1 MKVRALPLVS
11 LVCVM
16 LGGCSAYS
24 VHPLYTAED
33 AVVEPGLEGTWVSD
47 DKTEIQLKKPG
58 AHEYS
63 MVMSG
68 SDTKEIQ
75 TYKVNL
81 VRLGDQLF
89 ADMIFDGRTLDGT
102 KLDEPAGVEAM
113 HVVLKLNLSGGDL
126 AYATLDK
133 DAIEKQNA
141 ATKPPLDTMAT
152 DDGMLVTAPTE
163 ALRRYVAANAAEV
176 FSEAAHLKRKAP
188 ISQ

>member
-1 MKVRALPLVS
+1 MKVRALALISVA
-11 LVCVM
+11 CVM

-33 AVVEPGLEGTWVSD
+33 AVVEPALEGTWVTD
-47 DKTEIQLKKPG
+47 DKTEIQVQKTG
-58 AHEYS
+58 SHEYS
-63 MVMSG
+63 VVMT
-68 SDTKEIQ
+68 DPETKEVQ
-75 TYKVNL
+75 TYNVNL

-89 ADMIFDGRTLDGT
+89 ADMIFDGRTLGGT

-133 DAIEKQNA
+133 DAIEKENA

-163 ALRRYVAANAAEV
+163 ALRRYLAAHAAEV

-188 ISQ
+188 ISR

>member
-1 MKVRALPLVS
+1 MKMRALLLVS
-11 LVCVM
+11 LVCVL

-33 AVVEPGLEGTWVSD
+33 AVVEPALEGTWVSD
-47 DKTEIQLKKPG
+47 DKTEIQLKKTG

-63 MVMSG
+63 MVMS
-68 SDTKEIQ
+68 SPDTKEIQ

-102 KLDEPAGVEAM
+102 KLDEPAGAVDM
-113 HVVLKLNLSGGDL
+113 HVVLKLTLSGGDL
-126 AYATLDK
+126 GYAALDQ

-141 ATKPPLDTMAT
+141 EAKPPLDYMLM
-152 DDGMLVTAPTE
+152 DSSMLVTAPTDV
-163 ALRRYVAANAAEV
+163 LRRYVVAHAAEV
-176 FSEAAHLKRKAP
+176 FSKPEQLKRKAAAVR
-188 ISQ
+188 